1 MTREQITWLLASVE
15 LARSKTF
22 MRWGFERA
30 CMSEESPASG
40 PPRVV
45 GVDSTDAEEVLGA
58 LKSDTARTVLSA
70 LHDESGTPSAVADR
84 TGLSLQTVQ
93 YHLENLVDADLVEVA
108 GTDTSSKGREMN
120 VYAPASQPVVV
131 FAGRDSG
138 DDVRS
143 LLSRLLSGVGL
154 LALMSLLVQELLGDG
169 VGALFAEPI
178 VRPGPMV
185 AAEPAGTVVGLQ
197 PGLAFF
203 AGGFAV
209 LLGAAAYWY
218 LGRHREEIRAK
229 LPV

>member
-1 MTREQITWLLASVE
+1 
-15 LARSKTF
+15 
-22 MRWGFERA
+22 
-30 CMSEESPASG
+30 MSEESPASG
-40 PPRVV
+40 SARVV

-70 LHDESGTPSAVADR
+70 LHDEPGTPSAVADR

-120 VYAPASQPVVV
+120 VYAPSSQPVVV
-131 FAGRDSG
+131 FAGRDGGS
-138 DDVRS
+138 DVRS

-154 LALMSLLVQELLGDG
+154 LALVSLLVQELLGDG
-169 VGALFAEPI
+169 VGALLAEPI
-178 VRPGPMV
+178 VRPEPMV
-185 AAEPAGTVVGLQ
+185 AAAEPAGTVVGLQ

-203 AGGFAV
+203 AGGLAV
-209 LLGAAAYWY
+209 LLGAVVYWY
-218 LGRHREEIRAK
+218 LGRHREAIRAK